1 MPQTPTAPVN
11 SQPKARL
18 RSALLGGTLVASA
31 GLFLLMLPV
40 ATPLME
46 LSYDIP
52 FLFRRDIKPENVVIV
67 YMDWDSHIRLG
78 QQQFQRWD
86 RRLHA
91 RLVDRLREMGAKTV
105 AFDIVF
111 LPQTNS
117 LAEDKQLIRAV
128 KQHGSVVVAGLVAPD
143 VEDGHVAGW
152 KLTKPFPE
160 LEAVAAWGLAEV
172 GDENKSI
179 RQHYFRRDYDVRSL
193 AWRTAELT
201 LTNFAADPFEERW
214 INYYGSPG
222 LFPHFSFWEVLNE
235 ALPSNSFSNKVVF
248 VGALYDVGMTGGKG
262 TDDFRTPYTRV
273 TGRRAPGVEIVATAY
288 VNLARGDWLKR
299 LPPARESLIILLL
312 GALAGFTLTRQPPI
326 VAAGWGI
333 AGFVTVAV
341 LATISVWQ
349 TSTWFPWLIIAGVQ
363 LPFAVAWSILSSA
376 SDLWREN
383 RSLKRQMLAAEEAQ
397 KFVLD
402 NTPAAA
408 GPLHLKAPLNH
419 ESQIVDHEGPSIP
432 DHHLLRRIGK
442 GAYGEVWLAR
452 NAIGIFHAV
461 KIVYRRAFGD
471 DKPFEREFNGLR
483 RFMPISR
490 KHSGFV
496 HILHVGRNDE
506 AGYIYYVME
515 LADDETSGQNI
526 SPQKYSP
533 KNLATELRHRKRLP
547 LNDCLQL
554 GLDLTAAL
562 NFLHEQRL
570 IHRDIKPANIVFV
583 NGVPKLAD
591 IGLVT
596 DAAPEPGNV
605 TYLGTKGYIPPEGP
619 GTPAGDLYGVGK
631 VLYEASL
638 GFDVSRFPELPT
650 ELVRD
655 GSDSGL
661 LRLNAIIIRA
671 CENEPNKRYASA
683 VELQKDLF
691 KLRDTLAVDR

>member
-1 MPQTPTAPVN
+1 MS
-11 SQPKARL
+11 SQPKTRL
-18 RSALLGGTLVASA
+18 RSALLGGALVALA
-31 GLFLLMLPV
+31 GLLVLPV
-40 ATPLME
+40 ANPLTE

-67 YMDWDSHIRLG
+67 YMDWDSHVRLG
-78 QQQFQRWD
+78 QQQFQRWN
-86 RRLHA
+86 RTLHA
-91 RLVDRLREMGAKTV
+91 RLVDRLREIGAKTV
-105 AFDIVF
+105 VFDIVF
-111 LPQTNS
+111 LPETNS
-117 LAEDKQLIRAV
+117 LAEDKELIRAV

-143 VEDGHVAGW
+143 VEDGSVVGW

-193 AWRTAELT
+193 AWRTAQLA
-201 LTNFAADPFEERW
+201 LTNFSADPFQERW

-222 LFPHFSFWEVLNE
+222 LLPHFSFWEVLDG
-235 ALPSNSFSNKVVF
+235 ALPSNAFSNKVVF

-288 VNLARGDWLKR
+288 LNLARGDWLKR
-299 LPPARESLIILLL
+299 LPPARESLIIVLL
-312 GALAGFTLTRQPPI
+312 GALAGFTLTRRRPI
-326 VAAGWGI
+326 AATAWGL
-333 AGFVTVAV
+333 AGFVTVGA
-341 LATISVWQ
+341 LAIISVWQ

-363 LPFAVAWSILSSA
+363 LPLAVAWSVLSSA
-376 SDLWREN
+376 SELWREN
-383 RSLKRQMLAAEEAQ
+383 RLLKRQMLAAEEAQ

-402 NTPAAA
+402 NIPAAA
-408 GPLHLKAPLNH
+408 GSSHPKARLNY
-419 ESQIVDHEGPSIP
+419 ESPIADHEGPSIP
-432 DHHLLRRIGK
+432 DHHLLNRIGK

-452 NAIGIFHAV
+452 NAIGTFHAV

-496 HILHVGRNDE
+496 HILHVGRNDD

-526 SPQKYSP
+526 SPQHYSP
-533 KNLATELRHRKRLP
+533 MNLASELRRRKYLP
-547 LNDCLQL
+547 LDGCLQL

-562 NFLHEQRL
+562 NFLHQQQL

-596 DAAPEPGNV
+596 DAAPQPGNV

-619 GTPAGDLYGVGK
+619 GTPAGDVYGVGK
-631 VLYEASL
+631 VLYEASV
-638 GFDVSRFPELPT
+638 GFEVSRFPELPT
-650 ELVRD
+650 NLVGD
-655 GSDSGL
+655 ISEDGL
-661 LRLNAIIIRA
+661 LRLNAIILKA

-683 VELQKDLF
+683 AELHQDLLT
-691 KLRDTLAVDR
+691 LRNTLALKS